1 MPGTV
6 ADTSGG
12 SDAQIQQ
19 LQTQLDAI
27 NAQMDA
33 AKAARI
39 KQAQQARAEL
49 DQTLSEFEKQ
59 VADAKALT
67 KDNPELT
74 AYIAAA
80 QKFQDTTRAL
90 VDGLIHRQQQQ
101 YAQVTEIEASLHEK
115 MEARRQEMWQK
126 DEKLQEM
133 NDQLAYAQRQYN
145 AAISAGEQKEADDRK
160 AEIELRES
168 LIKTREDL
176 IPDDPIYT
184 DAVDQLQKYLDQQQ
198 KAMQEDRQ
206 TTAKALDDAQQAFA
220 DSQPAVDKLPAEQKS
235 LATGMEERLADI
247 NAARAKYS
255 DAASAIGDGGDDTS
269 KKLQEQAAS
278 IAASIDA
285 HRKQLADASLKNHRG
300 EMEAQRQKEIEEKQA
315 QIATLTKAAADAE
328 AAYTGKENDRQV
340 AEAAMEKAR
349 VAGDQLQSLN
359 EQRMGLENQLQQL
372 LGGLKFKQEAVN
384 TSVQPLLITD
394 ADIHQR
400 SDPDKR
406 MMYMVSSSVPIGVL
420 FAGLIL
426 LTIHGAARE
435 LPLNALSPSGE
446 GPEPFSLVSTSNG
459 SEGDSKELDSHDEL
473 EGVSNGESNGEP
485 IETLNSLTGA
495 ANEADAENPRD
506 AQPAESIQ

>member
-1 MPGTV
+1 
-6 ADTSGG
+6 
-12 SDAQIQQ
+12 
-19 LQTQLDAI
+19 
-27 NAQMDA
+27 
-33 AKAARI
+33 
-39 KQAQQARAEL
+39 
-49 DQTLSEFEKQ
+49 
-59 VADAKALT
+59 
-67 KDNPELT
+67 
-74 AYIAAA
+74 
-80 QKFQDTTRAL
+80 
-90 VDGLIHRQQQQ
+90 
-101 YAQVTEIEASLHEK
+101 
-115 MEARRQEMWQK
+115 
-126 DEKLQEM
+126 
-133 NDQLAYAQRQYN
+133 
-145 AAISAGEQKEADDRK
+145 
-160 AEIELRES
+160 
-168 LIKTREDL
+168 
-176 IPDDPIYT
+176 
-184 DAVDQLQKYLDQQQ
+184 
-198 KAMQEDRQ
+198 MQEDRQ

-255 DAASAIGDGGDDTS
+255 DAASAIGDGGDDAS
-269 KKLQEQAAS
+269 KKLQEQATS

-300 EMEAQRQKEIEEKQA
+300 EMEAQRQKEIEDKQA

-446 GPEPFSLVSTSNG
+446 GPEPFSLVSASNG
-459 SEGDSKELDSHDEL
+459 SEGDSKGLESHDEL
-473 EGVSNGESNGEP
+473 EGVSNGEFNGEP

-495 ANEADAENPRD
+495 VNEADAKNPSD